1 MPRARL
7 SRSVSGAVAV
17 DPAEL
22 GGDATSPATPT
33 RSRATR
39 DLHPGAARIS
49 REDLVDALTCPVSGK
64 LFVDPVT
71 TVCGHSFSRRCL
83 STWMAR
89 TDRAPSCPT
98 CRAPLYHENPRRWP
112 VNTTLVDLVERFLGD
127 ELADARASEPGD
139 GLDVGD
145 GRGPGAGPAESELS
159 LFVLDAITPGQ
170 EITLNVFE
178 ERYKLMV
185 RRCLQ
190 GSRRFGMVGL
200 IRDENDARRDEA
212 YSSGDDSSGD
222 DSPRR
227 NPTDGSDDDD
237 DMTERARSSEISPP
251 RAGGSEMRPRRSR
264 APRRSRVR
272 SSPRRSV
279 RSVRSVRRRW
289 RRVRDRRAPGTRR
302 RSSPRPV
309 SREAPRASLG
319 REGRPRRGGVPR
331 RARGT
336 RRGRRGGGARRENS
350 REGGTRRDARP
361 SRCLR
366 SRCLPHIDA
375 VDRASRG
382 ARGSSAGFDRS
393 SRGGSARLGDDGVT
407 GRTRHRDASDVVG
420 ARRGSPRGAWVFGC
434 GVVFHRVSVPAQ
446 LFTSI
451 VQRRR
456 G

>member
-7 SRSVSGAVAV
+7 SGSVSGAVAV

-71 TVCGHSFSRRCL
+71 TVCGHSFATMPLHVDGAHGPRTEL
-83 STWMAR
+83 SHVPRAAVPREPPSMAR
-89 TDRAPSCPT
+89 QHHPGG
-98 CRAPLYHENPRRWP
+98 PRRALP
-112 VNTTLVDLVERFLGD
+112 RRR
-127 ELADARASEPGD
+127 ARRRAASEPGD
-139 GLDVGD
+139 GVDVRD

-200 IRDENDARRDEA
+200 IRGENDARRDDEAGDSEA
-212 YSSGDDSSGD
+212 YSSGD

-237 DMTERARSSEISPP
+237 DMTERARSPK
-251 RAGGSEMRPRRSR
+251 
-264 APRRSRVR
+264 
-272 SSPRRSV
+272 SV
-279 RSVRSVRRRW
+279 L
-289 RRVRDRRAPGTRR
+289 
-302 RSSPRPV
+302 
-309 SREAPRASLG
+309 RASEARRCVLG
-319 REGRPRRGGVPR
+319 APEAATFPLFGRALGAPFAPHAPFADVGAECEIVAHQELVDGRLLVRCRAKRHVRLLDAREDP
-331 RARGT
+331 
-336 RRGRRGGGARRENS
+336 GGAGYLVARVEPVVDDEGEARARENS
-350 REGGTRRDARP
+350 RDERIRRDARP
-361 SRCLR
+361 SRRLR
-366 SRCLPHIDA
+366 PRCLPHIHA

-420 ARRGSPRGAWVFGC
+420 ARRGSPRGARVFRR
-434 GVVFHRVSVPAQ
+434 GVVEIRVSVPTQ